1 MAKRMIIM
9 LLAVGLVLGAVFGF
23 QAIKARIIAHVMA
36 SFANPPQTVST
47 VTAGYQEWQPSIRAV
62 GTLRA
67 VQGADLAL
75 QLPGIVSEIDFESG
89 QDVTKGQVL
98 LRLRSEDD
106 AAKLHALEAT
116 AELSRI
122 NYERD
127 RKLPPGRVIS
137 QATLD
142 SDATKLASD
151 AAQVA
156 QQRAI
161 VDQKVLRAPFSGR
174 LGIRAVDLGEYLAA
188 GTTVVSLQ
196 SLDPIYVD
204 FHLPQQDL
212 ARIKVGQAVDAAVDT
227 WPGRRFVGKISAIS
241 PEVDTGSRNVTV
253 RAELANP
260 EHALLPGMFATLEI
274 ESGAPERRI
283 TLPQTAIAYN
293 SYGDTIF
300 TVVKEAGGPGKEGLV
315 ARQSF
320 VTLGAARGDQVAVL
334 AGVKEGDV
342 VVSTGQ
348 MKLRNGSPVLINNKV
363 QPSES
368 AHPTLIDP

>member
-127 RKLPPGRVIS
+127 QKLPPGRVIS

-363 QPSES
+363 QPLES

>member
-67 VQGADLAL
+67 MRGADLAL

-127 RKLPPGRVIS
+127 QKLPPGRVIS

-227 WPGRRFVGKISAIS
+227 WPGRRYVGKISAIS

-260 EHALLPGMFATLEI
+260 DRVLLPGMFATLEI

-363 QPSES
+363 QPSDS

>member
-127 RKLPPGRVIS
+127 QKLPPGRVIS

-227 WPGRRFVGKISAIS
+227 WPGRRYVGKISAIS

-260 EHALLPGMFATLEI
+260 DRVLLPGMFATLEI

-300 TVVKEAGGPGKEGLV
+300 TVVKEADGPGKEGLV

-334 AGVKEGDV
+334 TGVKEGDV